1 MIDPVIR
8 VVISCSHEPCRHY
21 GVECRVALR
30 RVCLGVVELPHWR
43 CTACGSEM
51 SLSAPIVWDW
61 DGVG

>member
-1 MIDPVIR
+1 VIDPIIYVFIG
-8 VVISCSHEPCRHY
+8 CSYEPCRRF
-21 GVECRVALR
+21 GVEWRVNLQKVAP
-30 RVCLGVVELPHWR
+30 GVVELPNWR